1 MMNTLANHGF
11 LPRDGTNITLENAVK
26 ALGDGIGF
34 NSELAT
40 IMWQQALIANPE
52 PNATFFTL

>member
-11 LPRDGTNITLENAVK
+11 LPRDGRNITRENAIH
-26 ALGDGIGF
+26 ALNNGINF
-34 NSELAT
+34 DAELAG
-40 IMWQQALIANPE
+40 IMWDQAVISNPE

>member
-11 LPRDGTNITLENAVK
+11 LPRDGRNITLENAVH
-26 ALGDGIGF
+26 ALTTGLNFDP
-34 NSELAT
+34 AVAK
-40 IMWQQALIANPE
+40 IMWEQAVFINPE